1 MHPGSV
7 PLGED
12 AGSSGRA
19 TTGAPAAPTV
29 RRVPVLSP
37 GDHAPAI
44 EVPAC
49 TPGRRNARLTGPGGH
64 RGRWVV
70 LGFLPREERAG
81 PAVLRTLA
89 DLGAAFTFTGPA
101 GAVRRVVAQL
111 ARDEAA

>member
-1 MHPGSV
+1 M
-7 PLGED
+7 
-12 AGSSGRA
+12 
-19 TTGAPAAPTV
+19 
-29 RRVPVLSP
+29 PVFSP

-49 TPGRRNARLTGPGGH
+49 TSGRRNARLTGPGDH